1 MMIVSKEQ
9 NLAVKQQ
16 FVAAVFAGDK
26 DTLRRLADPHF
37 ELHEGSAMP
46 FVGTY
51 RGAEGFIG
59 FLDIFMAAFDI
70 RRLEE
75 TGAYTSEDPD
85 QMVFTFELEAVYRP
99 TGVDFSSSLI
109 EAWQFSNGK
118 VLKIVAHYL
127 NSPLHPLPKP

>member
-1 MMIVSKEQ
+1 MIVSKEQ

-26 DTLRRLADPHF
+26 DTLRRLADPQF

-46 FVGTY
+46 FAGIY
-51 RGAEGFIG
+51 RGAEGFIA
-59 FLDIFMAAFDI
+59 FLDIFMTAFDI

-75 TGAYTSEDPD
+75 TGAYTSDDPD
-85 QMVFTFELEAVYRP
+85 RMVFTFELEASYRP
-99 TGVDFSSSLI
+99 AGTDFTSSLI

-127 NSPLHPLPKP
+127 NSPLHPMPGL

>member
-1 MMIVSKEQ
+1 MMNVPKEQ
-9 NLAVKQQ
+9 NLSVKQQ
-16 FVAAVFAGDK
+16 FVSAVFAGDK
-26 DTLRRLADPHF
+26 DTLRRLADPQF
-37 ELHEGSAMP
+37 ELHEGSGMP
-46 FVGTY
+46 FAGVY
-51 RGAEGFIG
+51 RGAEGFIA

-85 QMVFTFELEAVYRP
+85 QMVFAFELEATYRP
-99 TGVDFSSSLI
+99 TGTDFTSSLI

-127 NSPLHPLPKP
+127 NSPLHPVPKR